1 MEFPACDAA
10 SHDARPKSECRLAK
24 DWPKDADSRYSSRI
38 IPGMPTGTNPDT
50 ESGIWRADDL
60 QGVTQGSSAVELPK
74 LSFDLLLT
82 LLQAAPRFVSNEELM
97 QRVWKGLVVSPE
109 TVTQRVKLL
118 RDGLG
123 DDPRQPRYIE
133 GLRGRGYRL
142 IPVVTRQGTGTATA
156 LPANTSA
163 ALPTRTFAAWI
174 AAAGA
179 VV

>member
-1 MEFPACDAA
+1 MRATSHGLYSCDASPWHPWMEFPACDAA

-24 DWPKDADSRYSSRI
+24 DWPKDAVPRYSSRI

-60 QGVTQGSSAVELPK
+60 QVDVDLQRVTQGNSAVELPK

-133 GLRGRGYRL
+133 G
-142 IPVVTRQGTGTATA
+142 
-156 LPANTSA
+156 
-163 ALPTRTFAAWI
+163 
-174 AAAGA
+174 
-179 VV
+179 